1 MVDFEN
7 FDFYGIQIAMNEM
20 GSFRLYTDVMNQEE
34 IPMGHAILDDLIQS
48 VHEQNLHVLNVI
60 VRQNGKIMDSHD
72 FEEEKPQ
79 LLWSVSK
86 TFTSMAIG
94 IAMSEGHFKLED
106 HIIDFF
112 PDQKR
117 SGEAGYRDSV
127 TIHDLLCMGSGHAE
141 CPVSKA
147 DWEAN
152 PNIDITEL
160 FFNEPF
166 VFKPGTHFTYDNS
179 ATYMLSRIITLTTG
193 LKLDDYL
200 NEKIFKPLDIPK
212 PFWDTCPLGY
222 PMGFS
227 GLYLSAEHLSR
238 FGQLI
243 LNKGIWERKQL
254 IPSNYIEKASSVQ
267 IRTDD
272 FITDWTTPDHNQGYG
287 YQMWMNSYPGSFRM
301 DGLNGQY
308 VVILPDRQAV
318 ITYVSD
324 EPDKM
329 IEILELTW
337 KTLMDKL

>member
-1 MVDFEN
+1 
-7 FDFYGIQIAMNEM
+7 
-20 GSFRLYTDVMNQEE
+20 
-34 IPMGHAILDDLIQS
+34 MGHTLLNDLIQS
-48 VHEQNLHVLNVI
+48 VQEQHLHVLNVI
-60 VRQNGKIMDSHD
+60 VRQNGKIIARHD

-86 TFTSMAIG
+86 TFTSMAVG
-94 IAMSEGHFKLED
+94 IAVSEGHFKLDD

-112 PDQKR
+112 PNFKITEND
-117 SGEAGYRDSV
+117 YRNDV
-127 TIHDLLCMGSGHAE
+127 TVHDLLCMGSGHAE

-147 DWEAN
+147 DWEKN
-152 PNIDITEL
+152 PNLDIAEL

-166 VFKPGTHFTYDNS
+166 MYKPGTHFTYDNS
-179 ATYMLSRIITLTTG
+179 ATYMLSRLITLTTG

-212 PFWDTCPLGY
+212 PTWHTCPLGY

-227 GLYLSAEHLSR
+227 GLYLCAEHLSR

-243 LNKGIWERKQL
+243 LDKGVWKSAQL
-254 IPSNYIEKASSVQ
+254 IPSGFIERASSVQ
-267 IRTDD
+267 IKTDD
-272 FITDWTTPDHNQGYG
+272 FITDWTTADHNQGYG